1 MDEARAVFFEDV
13 KTKSSIAR
21 SSHNVNRNYNYNKNY
36 TRKEIEKL
44 SSETKSVNVNEYIS
58 YDEFKNLPATLQTEY
73 LRNLTDKYHVTCSAF
88 ARLWGKDPSTLCKI
102 FRNLGIKSYKDGRK
116 NERKFLRDL
125 KPKKENPKADVPD
138 LSDCVPVTPLT
149 ERKPADVVSV
159 SSEKMLLIDPGIVV
173 DCTQVDTTLKFNTP
187 EAVCQFFMR
196 YIPLGA
202 SMHLTFRVEKVAEK
216 IEEQKPVTVVEG
228 GDKVEKCD

>member
-1 MDEARAVFFEDV
+1 MDEARAIFFEDV

-21 SSHNVNRNYNYNKNY
+21 SSYNVNRHYNYNKNY

-44 SSETKSVNVNEYIS
+44 SSETQSVNVNEYIP
-58 YDEFKNLPATLQTEY
+58 YDEFKELPTVLQTEY
-73 LRNLTDKYHVTCSAF
+73 LRSLTDKYHVTCSAF
-88 ARLWGKDPSTLCKI
+88 ARLWGKDPSTICKI

-125 KPKKENPKADVPD
+125 KPKSKEPEKVAVS
-138 LSDCVPVTPLT
+138 SDTVSATPIDGN
-149 ERKPADVVSV
+149 KPADVMSV

-173 DCTQVDTTLKFNTP
+173 DCTQVDTTLKFDTP

-202 SMHLTFRVEKVAEK
+202 DMHITFRVEKVKKGSDE
-216 IEEQKPVTVVEG
+216 
-228 GDKVEKCD
+228 VEKCN

>member
-58 YDEFKNLPATLQTEY
+58 YDEFKNLPVTLQTEY

-102 FRNLGIKSYKDGRK
+102 FHNLGIKSYKDGRK
-116 NERKFLRDL
+116 NEHKFLRDL
-125 KPKKENPKADVPD
+125 KPKSKEPEKVAVSADTVSTTPIAETK
-138 LSDCVPVTPLT
+138 PV
-149 ERKPADVVSV
+149 DVVSV

-173 DCTQVDTTLKFNTP
+173 DCTQIDTTLKFNTP

-202 SMHLTFRVEKVAEK
+202 DMHITFRVEKVK
-216 IEEQKPVTVVEG
+216 KG
-228 GDKVEKCD
+228 GDEVEKCN

>member
-1 MDEARAVFFEDV
+1 MDEARAVFYEDV
-13 KTKSSIAR
+13 SEKAITAR
-21 SSHNVNRNYNYNKNY
+21 SSHNVNRNYNRNKYY

-73 LRNLTDKYHVTCSAF
+73 LRSLTDKYHVTCSAF

-102 FRNLGIKSYKDGRK
+102 FHNLGIKSYKDGRK

-138 LSDCVPVTPLT
+138 ISDFVPVTPPT

-202 SMHLTFRVEKVAEK
+202 SMHIAFRVEKVAEK
-216 IEEQKPVTVVEG
+216 IEEPKPVTAVEG
-228 GDKVEKCD
+228 GDEVEKCD